1 MLTMSEHKQEIQQE
15 QGKEELLPVKKHK
28 RVSKSIS
35 QFFSGEY
42 LSNKTVVNNLYFL
55 VYLAILA
62 MLYIGNTYYAEKTFK
77 DIEKIK
83 NELKEYRFQY
93 ITAKSALM
101 FHSQQS
107 EIAVRATCYGLQVT
121 TLPPYKV
128 FYTKSSVRTGSDTL
142 QKTP

>member
-1 MLTMSEHKQEIQQE
+1 MLEMEDDRTGIPAEPV
-15 QGKEELLPVKKHK
+15 KEEVVPVKKHN
-28 RVSKSIS
+28 RASKAIS
-35 QFFSGEY
+35 RFLGGEY
-42 LSNKTVVNNLYFL
+42 LSQKTVMNNLYFL
-55 VYLAILA
+55 VYVAILA

-107 EIAVRATCYGLQVT
+107 EIAKRATLYGLKVT
-121 TLPPYKV
+121 TLPPYKI
-128 FYTKSSVRTGSDTL
+128 FYKSSHGTATDSL
-142 QKTP
+142 PKKL

>member
-1 MLTMSEHKQEIQQE
+1 MLRMEDQRQDIPKEP
-15 QGKEELLPVKKHK
+15 GKEELLPVKKHK

-35 QFFSGEY
+35 QFLGGEY
-42 LSNKTVVNNLYFL
+42 LSQKTVMNNLYFL

-77 DIEKIK
+77 DIEKIN

-107 EIAVRATCYGLQVT
+107 EIAKRACIYGLKVT
-121 TLPPYKV
+121 TLPPYKI
-128 FYTKSSVRTGSDTL
+128 FYTKSSLKSLSEKT
-142 QKTP
+142 QKNP

>member
-1 MLTMSEHKQEIQQE
+1 MEDL
-15 QGKEELLPVKKHK
+15 KEEVQQDPEKEKILPVKKHK
-28 RVSKSIS
+28 RASIS
-35 QFFSGEY
+35 VSNLLGGEY
-42 LSNKTVVNNLYFL
+42 LSQKTVMSNLYFL

-93 ITAKSALM
+93 ITAKSTLM

-107 EIAVRATCYGLQVT
+107 EIAKRALPFGLKVT
-121 TLPPYKV
+121 MLPPYKI
-128 FYTKSSVRTGSDTL
+128 FYTKSSLRPGSDTVP
-142 QKTP
+142 KKP

>member
-1 MLTMSEHKQEIQQE
+1 MEEEKTGTPLEPEKEIVN
-15 QGKEELLPVKKHK
+15 PVKKPSRFSHT
-28 RVSKSIS
+28 I
-35 QFFSGEY
+35 QQFLGGEFFSRE
-42 LSNKTVVNNLYFL
+42 TVMNNLYFL

-83 NELKEYRFQY
+83 NELKEYRFQH

-107 EIAVRATCYGLQVT
+107 EIAKRAAAYGLKVT
-121 TLPPYKV
+121 TLPPYKI
-128 FYTKSSVRTGSDTL
+128 FYKSSRGPATDSL
-142 QKTP
+142 QQRP

>member
-1 MLTMSEHKQEIQQE
+1 MEDQKQQIHQDP
-15 QGKEELLPVKKHK
+15 GKEKMLPVKKHK
-28 RVSKSIS
+28 WLSMSVS
-35 QFFSGEY
+35 QFLGGEY
-42 LSNKTVVNNLYFL
+42 LSQKAVMGNLYFL

-93 ITAKSALM
+93 VTAKSSLM

-107 EIAVRATCYGLQVT
+107 EIAKQACLYGLKVT
-121 TLPPYKV
+121 TLPPYKI
-128 FYTKSSVRTGSDTL
+128 FYTKSSIRSGSGIL
-142 QKTP
+142 QKNP

>member
-1 MLTMSEHKQEIQQE
+1 MLKMEDQTQEIPQE
-15 QGKEELLPVKKHK
+15 TGKEEMLSVKKHN

-35 QFFSGEY
+35 KFLGGEY
-42 LSNKTVVNNLYFL
+42 LSQKTVVNNLYFL

-83 NELKEYRFQY
+83 SELKEYRFQY

-101 FHSQQS
+101 FYSQQS
-107 EIAVRATCYGLQVT
+107 EIAKRACAFGLKAT
-121 TLPPYKV
+121 TLPPYKI
-128 FYTKSSVRTGSDTL
+128 FYTKSSLRSVSGKL
-142 QKTP
+142 QKNP